1 VTDRVHAKQVY
12 LPLTSHVNLLTGN
25 HVDPATHTPAFKETA
40 VKMEVLPER
49 GENPLRQLN
58 FRFSGKR
65 TPQMGVEVNRKWKRA
80 DYHFPGE
87 PALVQ
92 IQPAASAGSK

>member
-1 VTDRVHAKQVY
+1 
-12 LPLTSHVNLLTGN
+12 LLTGN

-40 VKMEVLPER
+40 VKMEILPER
-49 GENPLRQLN
+49 GEDPLRRLN

-65 TPQMGVEVNRKWKRA
+65 TPQMGVEVNKKWKRA

-87 PALVQ
+87 PAYHFPGKPALVQ
-92 IQPAASAGSK
+92 IQPAAPAGSK